1 MLVNELDP
9 GTHPFRKG
17 AIFMRYLGRFLEQ
30 GPDVFWF
37 WKEEQLPFSAS
48 EKEGNYFVG
57 ISKKGTT
64 AFSLFQGGGGGRAR
78 TFFGLRTPNNPDFLW
93 ISRGFFFRDCWGINF
108 FRFLKEEGKVF
119 FTLRKRGKRTF
130 PSLKRGRGQG
140 FFFEAKNTQNLACVP
155 LRFCLLH

>member
-1 MLVNELDP
+1 MMKNQSKPVLSMQNFRKTLMVMKLQRGGGEGYIPQLFYLLMLVNELDP

-48 EKEGNYFVG
+48 EKEGNYFVC

-64 AFSLFQGGGGGRAR
+64 AFSLFQGGG
-78 TFFGLRTPNNPDFLW
+78 
-93 ISRGFFFRDCWGINF
+93 
-108 FRFLKEEGKVF
+108 EG
-119 FTLRKRGKRTF
+119 
-130 PSLKRGRGQG
+130 GQG
-140 FFFEAKNTQNLACVP
+140 LFMDWEPPIIQIFFEFLGVS
-155 LRFCLLH
+155 FFEIVGV